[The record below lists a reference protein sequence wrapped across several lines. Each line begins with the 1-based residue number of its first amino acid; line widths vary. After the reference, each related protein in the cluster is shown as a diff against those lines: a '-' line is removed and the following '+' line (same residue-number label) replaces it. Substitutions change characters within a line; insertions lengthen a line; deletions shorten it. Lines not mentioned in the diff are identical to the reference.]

1 MQNDKINIWQSFR
14 QMANIGNYRML
25 ADTGECVVIRVEND
39 TGEGDMI
46 IRNANQIFVVDKGK
60 IVQRG
65 THEELM
71 KEEGIYRRFVDLRKS
86 ATSWKL

>member
-46 IRNANQIFVVDKGK
+46 IRNAIRFLWLIKA
-60 IVQRG
+60 RLCR
-65 THEELM
+65 EEHM
-71 KEEGIYRRFVDLRKS
+71 KN
-86 ATSWKL
+86 